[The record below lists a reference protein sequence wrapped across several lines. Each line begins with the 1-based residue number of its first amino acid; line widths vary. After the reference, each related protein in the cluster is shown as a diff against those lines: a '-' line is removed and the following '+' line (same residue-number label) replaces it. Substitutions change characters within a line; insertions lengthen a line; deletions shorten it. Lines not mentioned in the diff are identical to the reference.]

1 MLKIRLARV
10 GKKKQP
16 SYRLVVSDST
26 KDLYGKSLEIL
37 GHYNPFTKVCEVDKD
52 RVSYWVSQGAQ
63 LSPTVNNLFIDQN
76 IISGKKV
83 KASSGKKKK
92 AEAESKKE
100 EKSAEAVGEK
110 KAETKAEA
118 PKETGPEI
126 KPEEKPKAETPTP
139 AEKPTEVKSD
149 QKTKNA

>member
-1 MLKIRLARV
+1 MLKIRLARI

-16 SYRLVVSDST
+16 SYRFVVLEST

-52 RVSYWVSQGAQ
+52 RVSHWVSHGAQ

-83 KASSGKKKK
+83 KASWGNKKKTEAEK
-92 AEAESKKE
+92 PAEAKTQTKPKPTAQKQPAV
-100 EKSAEAVGEK
+100 KS
-110 KAETKAEA
+110 ETK
-118 PKETGPEI
+118 PE
-126 KPEEKPKAETPTP
+126 TP
-139 AEKPTEVKSD
+139 AEKPKTPATEKVETKPETA
-149 QKTKNA
+149 KTEEKAK